1 MSENYRFEDKLVP
14 QMTVNINTPMP
25 TPYLH
30 SLTQTHKCHWY
41 ICHVR
46 EHNAKHVKL
55 GIQIWC
61 EGVVAGPDHV
71 FTIVQTTTE
80 IPPLKACSFRIKF
93 QPVSLHVYVCIFV
106 CLYECVC
113 VHMCPCLSV
122 YVKVNSL
129 EFLSDVQFWC
139 VVCYKSCDFDVFNR
153 MPLTSCMVQSWSA
166 LSTTRAWGIIA

>member
-30 SLTQTHKCHWY
+30 SLTQTHKCHRY

-93 QPVSLHVYVCIFV
+93 QPVSLRVYVCIFV

-113 VHMCPCLSV
+113 AYVPLSICICESEQFGVFVRRTILMRCL
-122 YVKVNSL
+122 L
-129 EFLSDVQFWC
+129 QELRLWC
-139 VVCYKSCDFDVFNR
+139 F
-153 MPLTSCMVQSWSA
+153 
-166 LSTTRAWGIIA
+166 